1 MDVWRIVHA
10 MICFSFLRSRAQKT
24 KNKKKKKYRSAEGV
38 KSRRLHKPYK
48 KRSEKG
54 SWGAPEL
61 SASYYPSVA
70 HGWEPSTL
78 TPL

>member
-24 KNKKKKKYRSAEGV
+24 KNKKKKNTALPKAYDLADCISRIRNDLKRGV
-38 KSRRLHKPYK
+38 
-48 KRSEKG
+48 G
-54 SWGAPEL
+54 GAPEL

-70 HGWEPSTL
+70 RGW
-78 TPL
+78 